1 MKRVIYLGGLD
12 PSGPT
17 ASEHLRS
24 RHEVAELLG
33 ERVPEL
39 VYARA
44 AMIIGSGSTSFEM
57 LRYLVLRLPAM
68 ITPRWVDTRS
78 QPIAVGD
85 IVTALADLAERDEAP
100 KEVELGGADVLTYR
114 EMMRRLAMVMG
125 RRPASMLGVPVLSP
139 RLSSYW
145 VALITQVELG
155 MARPLVDG
163 LRSEMV
169 VRNPPP
175 PGINEHPMGFEQ
187 AARVALDDR

>member
-1 MKRVIYLGGLD
+1 
-12 PSGPT
+12 
-17 ASEHLRS
+17 
-24 RHEVAELLG
+24 
-33 ERVPEL
+33 
-39 VYARA
+39 
-44 AMIIGSGSTSFEM
+44 
-57 LRYLVLRLPAM
+57 M

-155 MARPLVDG
+155 SPRRWSTACAARWSCATLRRRVSTSTPWASSRRRESRWTTGEVARGHRVGRCGGARCGGGRRVAAVAAQPAAGPRQGGDRGSRGVDG
-163 LRSEMV
+163 DRGGC
-169 VRNPPP
+169 RARCRPPS
-175 PGINEHPMGFEQ
+175 
-187 AARVALDDR
+187 